1 MMIKLDMRRFL
12 RAFFRV
18 VNRFFI
24 VPAYKNGLGKVVVK
38 LAGDIMVLGIIGR
51 KTGKIRYTPVSY
63 ARLNELLYCYQ
74 GRETKGQ
81 WYLNLL
87 ADPHVTVLLPEGTF
101 SGHGKEVSDAAERL
115 MAMRAILKGSGLNSN
130 MYGFDPRTAP
140 DDVVQKKTEDIHVIR
155 IRLY

>member
-1 MMIKLDMRRFL
+1 MNYRRFL

-18 VNRFFI
+18 INRFLI
-24 VPAYKNGLGKVVVK
+24 VPAYKNGLGKVVAMF
-38 LAGDIMVLGIIGR
+38 AGDIMVLGIIGR

-63 ARLNELLYCYQ
+63 ARLNEKLYCYQ

-130 MYGFDPRTAP
+130 IYGFDPRTAP

>member
-1 MMIKLDMRRFL
+1 MNYRRFL

-18 VNRFFI
+18 INRFLI
-24 VPAYKNGLGKVVVK
+24 VPAYKIGLGKVVVK

-63 ARLNELLYCYQ
+63 ARLNEKIYCYQ
-74 GRETKGQ
+74 GREMKGQ

-87 ADPHVTVLLPEGTF
+87 ADPHVTVLLPEGDF
-101 SGHGKEVSDAAERL
+101 SGHAKEVSDDAERL

-140 DDVVQKKTEDIHVIR
+140 DDVVQKKTEGIHVIR

>member
-1 MMIKLDMRRFL
+1 MNYKRFL

-18 VNRFFI
+18 INRFLI
-24 VPAYKNGLGKVVVK
+24 VPAYKNGLGKVVAMF
-38 LAGDIMVLGIIGR
+38 AGDIMVLGIIGR

-87 ADPHVTVLLPEGTF
+87 ADPHITVLLPEGTF

-130 MYGFDPRTAP
+130 IYGFDPRTAP
-140 DDVVQKKTEDIHVIR
+140 DDVVQKKTEGIHVIR
-155 IRLY
+155 IKLY